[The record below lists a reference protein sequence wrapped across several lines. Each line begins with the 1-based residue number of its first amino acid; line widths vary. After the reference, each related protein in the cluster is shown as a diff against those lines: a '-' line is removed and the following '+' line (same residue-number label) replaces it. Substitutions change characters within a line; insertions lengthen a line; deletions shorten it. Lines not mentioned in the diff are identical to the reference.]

1 MKRGIALAAGAAA
14 LVAAG
19 LVALEARA
27 GEKDKA
33 VERKVE
39 RQIEIRHAGGG
50 SFLGVGLDDL
60 PGDGRG
66 AKVRSVEEGSAAAQA
81 GLKEGD
87 VIVRFDGETVRSAS
101 QLARLVRETPA
112 GRSVP
117 IELTRDGAKQ
127 QVTATLAEGGPRHLR
142 FFGGGGGDV
151 WDLEV
156 PEPPE
161 PPAVAPVPPV
171 PPAPGVPRAPA
182 PRAFRWEGGGDDLL
196 FHVMPG
202 GPRRLGV
209 AYVEVG
215 EQLAAHYKLA
225 QKGGALVTSV
235 DDGSPAAK
243 AGLRAGDVIL
253 KVGSQVIEDGSDLRE
268 AIAKAEGGQ
277 PVTVT
282 VQRDGRPTD
291 VSVTLEKRERRRA
304 RSPEI

>member
-19 LVALEARA
+19 LVGLPAARA
-27 GEKDKA
+27 GEKEKEKDA
-33 VERKVE
+33 ERKVE
-39 RQIEIRHAGGG
+39 RRIEIRHAGGG

-66 AKVRSVEEGSAAAQA
+66 ATVRSVEEGSAAAKA

-87 VIVRFDGETVRSAS
+87 VIVRFDGEAVRSAS

-156 PEPPE
+156 PEPP
-161 PPAVAPVPPV
+161 AVAPVPPV
-171 PPAPGVPRAPA
+171 PPMPGGPRVPA

-209 AYVEVG
+209 SYVEVG
-215 EQLAAHYKLA
+215 EQLAAHYKLT
-225 QKGGALVTSV
+225 QKGGVLVTSV
-235 DDGSPAAK
+235 DEGSPAAR
-243 AGLRAGDVIL
+243 AGLKAGDVIL
-253 KVGSQVIEDGSDLRE
+253 EVGSQAIEDGADLRE
-268 AIAKAEGGQ
+268 AVAKAEDGQ
-277 PVTVT
+277 PVTIM